1 MILPDVSEKSG
12 IPRSGIDGSET
23 DGSDG
28 IEGNMS
34 RADFVMLSMVPAG
47 GFSSAPTM
55 LPFAIR
61 ATPTNAKPNLIL
73 SSPHRLSVR
82 L

>member
-1 MILPDVSEKSG
+1 MSLPDVSEKSG

-34 RADFVMLSMVPAG
+34 RADLVMLSMVLAG
-47 GFSSAPTM
+47 GFSSAPTR
-55 LPFAIR
+55 LPLAIR
-61 ATPTNAKPNLIL
+61 AAATKARPSFIL
-73 SSPHRLSVR
+73 SSPHRLSAK